1 MLLVEVRF
9 SGQRRFAE
17 WKLDL
22 LLRSW
27 GWLLPGFGSGLA
39 LVRLKRARLY
49 RHTRHSCVVSCK
61 EKPLPQSLVPS
72 SLSTP
77 SSYSPL
83 LSFQKSKK
91 KKKERK
97 KETSSLCDRE
107 KDLFRFI
114 FSTWRDLKKKN
125 NKRTCNPGPRV
136 GIGEEEG
143 EESPLCLLREGVPKP
158 FGARRWGDGNRR
170 GPSWLRLFSSE
181 TRARC
186 VDDGQN
192 VNCPIVQYIVLKRN
206 DDDTRKIEFIKWC
219 DIIVNLHLTGLKI
232 GAKREAVNGRESASR
247 LPKSL
252 DVDSPC
258 LHTQTPLALQGFFPL
273 FFCSPL
279 KAWLSFYFLSFWS
292 IRRPIATVCREK
304 KTRTKKNKVGTT
316 FSSFWI
322 LYMYSIYMYIFFS
335 LYFSPLPPGAI

>member
-170 GPSWLRLFSSE
+170 GAVLIAPLFE
-181 TRARC
+181 W
-186 VDDGQN
+186 N
-192 VNCPIVQYIVLKRN
+192 PCPLCWRW
-206 DDDTRKIEFIKWC
+206 T
-219 DIIVNLHLTGLKI
+219 
-232 GAKREAVNGRESASR
+232 KRE
-247 LPKSL
+247 LPNS
-252 DVDSPC
+252 
-258 LHTQTPLALQGFFPL
+258 
-273 FFCSPL
+273 
-279 KAWLSFYFLSFWS
+279 
-292 IRRPIATVCREK
+292 
-304 KTRTKKNKVGTT
+304 
-316 FSSFWI
+316 
-322 LYMYSIYMYIFFS
+322 SIYRPQTKWRRHTENRIYQMMRYYCQFAFNRFENWRQKRGGQRPWICKSFTQKSWRRQSLSTHTNTPGPPRFFS
-335 LYFSPLPPGAI
+335 PFFLLPS